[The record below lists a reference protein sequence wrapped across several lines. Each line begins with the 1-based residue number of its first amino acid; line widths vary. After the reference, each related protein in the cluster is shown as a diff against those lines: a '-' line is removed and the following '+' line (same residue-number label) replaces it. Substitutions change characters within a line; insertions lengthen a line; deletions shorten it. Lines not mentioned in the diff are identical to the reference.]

1 MESEH
6 NHDSGFIS
14 ASLVQARVCK
24 ECGAYVS
31 STLLQAHVDF
41 HESIRLRVAETAGKQ
56 LPLFA

>member
-1 MESEH
+1 MASEH

-24 ECGAYVS
+24 ECGVYVS
-31 STLLQAHVDF
+31 SQLLQAHVDF
-41 HESIRLRVAETAGKQ
+41 HESLRSRVAETTGEQ